1 MFNKLIH
8 RDVHARLD
16 ELDLKFNA
24 YGYDPIGIS
33 KDHLGA
39 FYSLLQVFYRQYFR
53 VECEGLEHIP
63 PEGRAMMIGNHSG
76 SLPADAGMVM
86 ASLFFDLNPPRYI
99 HGMVEKFAQTLPFLS
114 SWFSRIGQFT
124 GLPEHAERLLRDD
137 RLLLA
142 FPEGAR
148 GIGKLYKDR
157 YQLVRFGTGF
167 MRIALKTRTP
177 IVPFA
182 YVGGEE
188 SFPAIYHSKSLAKL
202 FGIPYWPVPPYIVP
216 FPMPV
221 RCRIHYGAPLYFEG
235 DGTESDSVIEAYVQT
250 VRAHIAQL
258 ITEGRAK
265 MEGLT

>member
-8 RDVHARLD
+8 RDVQARLD

-86 ASLFFDLNPPRYI
+86 ASLFFDLDPPRYI

-202 FGIPYWPVPPYIVP
+202 LAFHIGRCRHISCLFPCQSDAGSIMVPP
-216 FPMPV
+216 M
-221 RCRIHYGAPLYFEG
+221 HFEG
-235 DGTESDSVIEAYVQT
+235 DGTESDSVIEAYVHT